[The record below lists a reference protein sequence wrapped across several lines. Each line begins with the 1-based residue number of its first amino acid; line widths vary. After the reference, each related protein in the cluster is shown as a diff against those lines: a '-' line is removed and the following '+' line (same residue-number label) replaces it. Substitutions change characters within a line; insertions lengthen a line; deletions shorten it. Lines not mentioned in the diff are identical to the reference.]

1 MTFGVV
7 YFLLVQQSITNR
19 EIEIET
25 MGNTPAKHTQFYD
38 WSRLISKSIFAI
50 EVNWIEMKQNEMKWS
65 SWF

>member
-38 WSRLISKSIFAI
+38 
-50 EVNWIEMKQNEMKWS
+50 
-65 SWF
+65 